1 MFIILRGSAFM
12 LATENREM
20 VMTRLS
26 CNFMD
31 FLYLLKVCS
40 KLHVHFDIHC
50 VLLAYFNTVNIS
62 MRQCLSLVHQCL
74 CNT

>member
-40 KLHVHFDIHC
+40 KYMYILIYNVFCQRI
-50 VLLAYFNTVNIS
+50 
-62 MRQCLSLVHQCL
+62 
-74 CNT
+74 

>member
-40 KLHVHFDIHC
+40 KLHVHFHIHC
-50 VLLAYFNTVNIS
+50 VLLAYLI
-62 MRQCLSLVHQCL
+62 L
-74 CNT
+74 